1 VGGDIWLQ
9 KGRRHHI
16 LKALPKA
23 KRSHHMTIIKIMI
36 INTNNDN
43 NNKKGIIIMTINYS
57 NDNNDNLKATDIK
70 YSTYREPVKIFT

>member
-1 VGGDIWLQ
+1 VVWGEVEEGVVGGKIRLL

-16 LKALPKA
+16 LKALSKA

-43 NNKKGIIIMTINYS
+43 NKIGI
-57 NDNNDNLKATDIK
+57 
-70 YSTYREPVKIFT
+70 

>member
-1 VGGDIWLQ
+1 VVWGEVEQGVVGGKIWLL

-16 LKALPKA
+16 LKALSKA

-43 NNKKGIIIMTINYS
+43 NKIGI
-57 NDNNDNLKATDIK
+57 
-70 YSTYREPVKIFT
+70 